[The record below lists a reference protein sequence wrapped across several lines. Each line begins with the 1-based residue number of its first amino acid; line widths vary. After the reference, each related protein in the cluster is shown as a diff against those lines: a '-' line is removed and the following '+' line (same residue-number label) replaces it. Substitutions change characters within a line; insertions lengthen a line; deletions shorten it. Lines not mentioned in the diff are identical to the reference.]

1 MTQRQKAPLDHLP
14 KASRRIT
21 NTLIMDDL
29 AADEFEETQ
38 TALKHER
45 EEVEGSLPR
54 QAAAVRAG
62 LPADTTMVQLDA
74 ALKVLRKKNDDR
86 LEPFVVRF
94 EKATKALDKATLKIT
109 CKALPR
115 SDWKALK
122 KAHPADTP
130 EDQKKWEDEGGG
142 ETKPEFSV
150 DGIARHLLKAS
161 IVEPLLSDKAIDEM
175 FDGDDWN
182 DAELNQ
188 IRNWALL
195 VQGTWRPD
203 PRAKS

>member
-1 MTQRQKAPLDHLP
+1 
-14 KASRRIT
+14 
-21 NTLIMDDL
+21 MDDL
-29 AADEFEETQ
+29 AADEFEEAQ
-38 TALKHER
+38 TALKYER
-45 EEVEGSLPR
+45 DQIEGSLPR

-74 ALKVLRKKNDDR
+74 ALKTLREKNDAR
-86 LEPFVVRF
+86 LEPFVERF
-94 EKATKALDKATLKIT
+94 EKATKALDKATLRIT

-122 KAHPADTP
+122 KAHPADT
-130 EDQKKWEDEGGG
+130 EDDQKKWEAEGG

-150 DGIARHLLKAS
+150 DGIARPLLKAS

-175 FDGDDWN
+175 FDGDNWN
-182 DAELNQ
+182 EAEISQ